1 MWLPVSRSRSLI
13 ILLLLAAIG
22 QSAEIELPVKLE
34 LRAPLHSRSA
44 NIHLS
49 LSDESVY
56 PFTVTYGACDIV
68 KDDIETHHI
77 SEVQHRDI
85 DRLVWVLPD
94 DIRSHGCL
102 SAWSSQNELLGR
114 SLGLKVN
121 KNTRQWLKKRH
132 LEMGTRLGK
141 RASIPMTNASG
152 IEANGPWFDGVEAL
166 RGRETNAVDAAQAKA
181 KHVAIVGA
189 GMAGLITWLC
199 LNMSG
204 FQNLEIVEA
213 GQRLGGRVHTA
224 YLEGGP
230 FDYQYQDV
238 GPMRFPESVQYTGS
252 NETTPINDQ
261 QLVFQLGE
269 IMNQMNEG
277 RPNYT
282 VNFIPWIQESPNGLY
297 YFSGLK
303 DTDGLPPTAKE
314 VKNNPKLTVPVPA
327 DPIVGNITDIIS
339 EISCNPESMAAV
351 AKNVF
356 SAYKTFI
363 NSGLGGLGGD
373 DWSEFAYL
381 HNQLGY
387 SLDATDRVVNS
398 GDFGGYGGNSLWEFV
413 YSCAYFGAT
422 TWRTID
428 GGLSQLPNSFYPHV
442 GPITTMG
449 RSIERAQFLPETNQ
463 VQLSWKDNYTDVAF
477 RNKTYDYAIIAVP
490 FSKVRSWR
498 FPNTTFNPT
507 LKNAITAMPY
517 DTVCKV
523 ALQFSSRF
531 WEHYPEPIYGGC
543 STATDIP
550 GIGSICYPSYKINST
565 GPGVMLASY
574 TSGDFGIRFASLPEL
589 EHVQYVLNAM
599 IEIHGEVAR
608 EQYTGRYH
616 RKCWALDP
624 LESASWATPSIGMH
638 KLYIPTYFETHNN
651 MIFVGEHTS
660 YTHAWI
666 SSALESGIR
675 GSVQLLLELGLVDE
689 AKAITEKFMARWISV

>member
-1 MWLPVSRSRSLI
+1 MQSSVSRSLSLI
-13 ILLLLAAIG
+13 ILWLLLAIG
-22 QSAEIELPVKLE
+22 QSAAIKLPVKLE
-34 LRAPLHSRSA
+34 LRTPLHSRSA

-49 LSDESVY
+49 RHDESVY
-56 PFTVTYGACDIV
+56 PFTVTYGACDV
-68 KDDIETHHI
+68 RDNIETHHI
-77 SEVQHRDI
+77 SKVQHRDV
-85 DRLVWVLPD
+85 DRLVWILPD
-94 DIRSHGCL
+94 DIRSSGCL
-102 SAWSSQNELLGR
+102 SAWSSQNELIGR
-114 SLGLKVN
+114 SLRLEIN
-121 KNTRQWLKKRH
+121 KNTRQWLKKRF
-132 LEMGTRLGK
+132 LEEGTRLGK

-166 RGRETNAVDAAQAKA
+166 RGRETNAVDATQAKA
-181 KHVAIVGA
+181 KHIAIVGA
-189 GMAGLITWLC
+189 GMAGLMTWLC

-204 FQNLEIVEA
+204 LQNLEIVEA

-230 FDYQYQDV
+230 SDYQYQEM
-238 GPMRFPESVQYTGS
+238 GPMRFPESIQYTGS

-261 QLVFQLGE
+261 QLVFQLAG
-269 IMNQMNEG
+269 IMNQMNQG

-282 VNFIPWIQESPNGLY
+282 VNFIPWIQQSPNGLY

-314 VKNNPKLTVPVPA
+314 VKSNPNLTVAAPV

-339 EISCNPESMAAV
+339 EITCSPDSMAAV
-351 AKNVF
+351 AKNIF

-381 HNQLGY
+381 HNQLNY
-387 SLDATDRVVNS
+387 SLNATDRVVNS
-398 GDFGGYGGNSLWEFV
+398 GAFGGYGGYSLWEFV
-413 YSCAYFGAT
+413 YSCAYAGAT

-428 GGLSQLPNSFYPHV
+428 GGLNRLPYSFYPHV
-442 GPITTMG
+442 GHITTMG
-449 RSIERAQFLPETNQ
+449 RSIERAQFLSETNR
-463 VQLSWKDNYTDVAF
+463 VQLSWKDKYTDIAF
-477 RNKTYDYAIIAVP
+477 RNKSYDYAIIAVP
-490 FSKVRSWR
+490 FSKVRTWR
-498 FPNTTFNPT
+498 FPNTTFSPT
-507 LKNAITAMPY
+507 LMNAITSMPY
-517 DTVCKV
+517 DSVCKV
-523 ALQFSSRF
+523 ALQFSTRF

-543 STATDIP
+543 STTTDIP
-550 GIGSICYPSYKINST
+550 GIGSVCYPSYKINST

-574 TSGDFGIRFASLPEL
+574 TSADFGIRFASWPEL

-599 IEIHGEVAR
+599 VEIHGEVAR
-608 EQYTGRYH
+608 EQYTGRYN

-624 LESASWATPSIGMH
+624 LESGSWASPSIGMH

-666 SSALESGIR
+666 SSALESAIR

-689 AKAITEKFMARWISV
+689 AKAITEKFMARWISI